1 MAKIIDPSRRY
12 QEQSIQTATQGELT
26 LMLFNGCIRFL
37 RLAMRAID
45 ESNVPES
52 HENISR
58 AQAIICELMMALNM
72 EYEPAENFMSLYT
85 YMYRQL
91 INANIH
97 KDKEPINI
105 VIELIS
111 ELKDGWEKA
120 LKQPHPMQMMRSME
134 G

>member
-1 MAKIIDPSRRY
+1 MAKIIDPTMRY
-12 QEQSIQTATQGELT
+12 KEQSIQTATQGELT

-45 ESNVPES
+45 ESNVPDA

-58 AQAIICELMMALNM
+58 AQAIICELMMSLNM
-72 EYEPAENFMSLYT
+72 EYEPAANFMSLYT

-91 INANIH
+91 ITANMR
-97 KDKEPINI
+97 KEKEPIEI
-105 VIELIS
+105 VIELIG

-120 LKQPHPMQMMRSME
+120 LKQPQQPMMRSMQ

>member
-1 MAKIIDPSRRY
+1 MTMMMDPSRQYR
-12 QEQSIQTATQGELT
+12 EQSIQTATQGELT

-37 RLAMRAID
+37 RLGIRAID
-45 ESNVPES
+45 KKDVAEA

-58 AQAIICELMMALNM
+58 AQAIICELMMSLNM
-72 EYEPAENFMSLYT
+72 EYEPAESFMSLYT

-91 INANIH
+91 ISANI
-97 KDKEPINI
+97 KKEKEPIHV
-105 VIELIS
+105 VIELIT

-120 LKQPHPMQMMRSME
+120 IKQPVEAMRSME